1 MPQVPTD
8 LELTPGAVV
17 DDRYR
22 VEGPIAEGGMARVY
36 RAIDLQSDQAVA
48 LKVLKANL
56 AEDHQAVE
64 RFRREAQILERLQH
78 PVIVSIRSSGDLGEH
93 GIYIAMELLEGET
106 LGARMLR
113 GRLNPDELTPV
124 VTGIAVG
131 LHAAHEADV
140 IHRDLKP
147 DNIFLTYADDGP
159 PQVKIM
165 DFGVSKL
172 SGSDRITRTGQILG
186 TPRYMAPEQLMADKD
201 LDRRL
206 DVYAFGT
213 ILYHALTGRPPFVAD
228 RPTQLVIAI
237 LKGDLVPL
245 SAYRPDV
252 PPTVAEVVMRAME
265 VKRRER
271 FDNALDVA
279 NAWVD
284 ALGPGGSH
292 KTSITV

>member
-1 MPQVPTD
+1 MPRAPTD
-8 LELTPGAVV
+8 LELEPGDVV

-22 VEGPIAEGGMARVY
+22 VEHPIAEGGMARVY
-36 RAIDLQSDQAVA
+36 RAIDLRSGESVA

-56 AEDHQAVE
+56 AEDRQAVE
-64 RFRREAQILERLQH
+64 RFAREAEILRRLEH

-106 LGARMLR
+106 LGAWMLR
-113 GRLNPDELTPV
+113 GRLHPDELTPV

-131 LHAAHEADV
+131 LHAAHEANV

-147 DNIFLTYADDGP
+147 DNVFLTYPDDGP

-165 DFGVSKL
+165 DFGISKL

-213 ILYHALTGRPPFVAD
+213 ILYHALTGRPPFVAE

-252 PPTVAEVVMRAME
+252 PPAIAEVVMRAMQ
-265 VKRRER
+265 VSRRER

-279 NAWVD
+279 HAWVA
-284 ALGPGGSH
+284 ALGQGGSH
-292 KTSITV
+292 KTSMTI